1 MDDPTGNPEYC
12 IRNNRLYRHILHTL
26 DFNEYHQGE
35 QWKICVPRSD
45 QQRVLTEVHN
55 DPKAGHLGVAKTLVR
70 LARHHYWP
78 GMLRMGT
85 QHVRN
90 CDSCQKFKAQQQ
102 VPAGAM
108 QATNVETPWEMVS
121 IDLVGP
127 LVRSNTGN
135 TWLLVMQDRFTK
147 WIKLT
152 PLKKATSQAIN
163 TGVKDQICL
172 RHGCPATIVSDNGR
186 QFIGKELK
194 TFLQE
199 MHIAHRLTPP

>member
-1 MDDPTGNPEYC
+1 MARWAMELSQWDFEVRYRRGADNVIADTLSRQPYETCAAKKKESKDWYEKRYQAVLDDPTGNPEYC

-35 QWKICVPRSD
+35 QWKICVPRAD

-102 VPAGAM
+102 GPAGTM
-108 QATNVETPWEMVS
+108 KEW
-121 IDLVGP
+121 
-127 LVRSNTGN
+127 
-135 TWLLVMQDRFTK
+135 
-147 WIKLT
+147 
-152 PLKKATSQAIN
+152 SQ
-163 TGVKDQICL
+163 
-172 RHGCPATIVSDNGR
+172 
-186 QFIGKELK
+186 
-194 TFLQE
+194 
-199 MHIAHRLTPP
+199 